1 MKIQIAKPNID
12 QDDIDGVI
20 EVLKSGWLSL
30 GPKYKQ
36 FEQDFA
42 KYVGSKYALA
52 VSNGTTALHLGVKS
66 LNLKA
71 GDEVITSPFSFVSSS
86 NCLLYEGVKPV
97 FSDIEETTFNIDPF
111 LIEKSI
117 TKKTKAILPV
127 HIFGQPAQTDEIMK
141 IAKAM
146 ASNVNNIV
154 NKPEPVGTLIN
165 AR

>member
-66 LNLKA
+66 LGLKE
-71 GDEVITSPFSFVSSS
+71 GDEVITSPFSFISSS

-97 FSDIEETTFNIDPF
+97 FADIEEVTFNIDPSK
-111 LIEKSI
+111 IEKLI

-127 HIFGQPAQTDEIMK
+127 HIFGQSAEMDPVLK
-141 IAKAM
+141 IAKKYKLK
-146 ASNVNNIV
+146 I
-154 NKPEPVGTLIN
+154 L
-165 AR
+165 